1 MIYLNNAATSFPK
14 PPEVIRAVQH
24 CMETIPFHSDRIGFA
39 RQEENV
45 SQSCREKLA
54 KLFNART
61 PLEIIFAS
69 GATEALNLALFGMD
83 LTGGHVI
90 TTTTEHNS
98 VLRPL
103 KTLEQKGRISLSI
116 VDCDN
121 LGYVN
126 PIEISNALRENTRL
140 VVVNHCSN
148 VTGAV
153 QDLKSIAAFAHEA
166 SALFLVDASQ
176 SAGAIDIDVQED
188 QIDIMAFA
196 GHKSLYGIAG
206 IGGLFLREGIELSP
220 LKVGG
225 TGIRSDL
232 MYQPEGR
239 PIYYE
244 AGSPNIVGIAALQAG
259 VEFIMKTGIETI
271 QRAKRRHMTRIVQEL
286 KGQAPIH
293 FYGDIEAADF
303 DGPLSIN
310 LDGIAPAD
318 AGYCLEE
325 SFGVITRSG
334 LHCAPLI
341 HKSLGSYPAGSV
353 RISPSYF
360 TTDEQIQQSIAAIQ
374 ALCTM
379 GCVL

>member
-14 PPEVIRAVQH
+14 PPEVIKAVQH
-24 CMETIPFHSDRIGFA
+24 CLEAIPFHSDRIGFA

-54 KLFNART
+54 RLFNART

-83 LTGGHVI
+83 LAGGHVI

-98 VLRPL
+98 VFRPL
-103 KTLEQKGRISLSI
+103 KTLEQKGRIDLSI
-116 VDCDN
+116 VDCDSY
-121 LGYVN
+121 GYVN
-126 PIEISNALRENTRL
+126 PIEISNAFRENTRL

-232 MYQPEGR
+232 LYQPEGR

-244 AGSPNIVGIAALQAG
+244 AGSPNVVGIAALQAG

-271 QRAKRRHMTRIVQEL
+271 QRTKRRHINQIVQEL
-286 KGQAPIH
+286 KGQSAIH
-293 FYGDIEAADF
+293 FYGDIEAANF
-303 DGPLSIN
+303 YGPLSIN

-318 AGYCLEE
+318 VGYCLEE

-341 HKSLGSYPAGSV
+341 HKALGSYPEGSV

-360 TTDEQIQQSIAAIQ
+360 TTDGEIEQSISAFK